1 MHACAHVYTYMNEP
15 VLYCIVL
22 YLCPGVYPLIHIQRN
37 KDGNKKDRIETKK
50 YITGIFRKKKNKKKK
65 NNITKNVKGHYQ
77 ILRMGKTIVKINMEG
92 IDQIH
97 H

>member
-1 MHACAHVYTYMNEP
+1 MHARMSIYVCMNEP

-50 YITGIFRKKKNKKKK
+50 YITGIFRKKKTRKKKK
-65 NNITKNVKGHYQ
+65 KLPKTKKG
-77 ILRMGKTIVKINMEG
+77 IKKN
-92 IDQIH
+92 
-97 H
+97 